1 MVNMNTPLPNVLR
14 RERWGSSCPLL
25 ADDQHGRDARAYIAK
40 NLHLPHSA
48 CASKLMIYRVHEM
61 ASPLRLV
68 TDDYARAGC
77 AYEEMAAG

>member
-1 MVNMNTPLPNVLR
+1 MVNMNTAAKRSSQRTVGIKLPV
-14 RERWGSSCPLL
+14 L
-25 ADDQHGRDARAYIAK
+25 ADDQHGRDARACLAQ

-68 TDDYARAGC
+68 TDDHAREGC